1 MPLQKQL
8 SSPKLDHHK
17 VNNSLLIQFV
27 LFELI
32 RSWNEVSEIKKHLS
46 KVKLTPKKRYSKKD
60 KEHLSN
66 CLIHITKLA
75 GYTQQY
81 MRIFTW
87 NLNDGIIAK
96 LKNYATYFANNL
108 EKQDAD
114 AVNLERNAE
123 RAWFNCLECL
133 DLFQEQYSLPP
144 SETAH
149 LCALNEITEE
159 LHNRLK
165 KLSVATTHLL
175 PQFRDD
181 ENALFFLLKHQ
192 EDLAP
197 IYEKNYLKN
206 LFLSLFPKGKEE
218 AECFLKKRYT
228 SRNFTQIIPSMTE
241 KLYLLMD
248 HV

>member
-1 MPLQKQL
+1 MPIQKQL

-32 RSWNEVSEIKKHLS
+32 RSWNEVSEVKTHLS
-46 KVKLTPKKRYSKKD
+46 KIKLTPGKRYSKKD
-60 KEHLSN
+60 KQLLSS

-96 LKNYATYFANNL
+96 LKNYTTYFANNL
-108 EKQDAD
+108 EKQDTD
-114 AVNLERNAE
+114 AANLEHSAE

-133 DLFQEQYSLPP
+133 DLFQEQYSL
-144 SETAH
+144 SFNETAN
-149 LCALNEITEE
+149 LPALNKITES
-159 LHNRLK
+159 LHSRLK
-165 KLSVATTHLL
+165 KLATVTAQIL
-175 PQFRDD
+175 PEFRDD
-181 ENALFFLLKHQ
+181 ENALLFLLKHQ
-192 EDLAP
+192 KELAP
-197 IYEKNYLKN
+197 IYKPGFLKK
-206 LFLSLFPKGKEE
+206 LFLTLFPNGKEE
-218 AECFLKKRYT
+218 AECFLNKRYT
-228 SRNFTQIIPSMTE
+228 GRNFKQILPTITE

-248 HV
+248 HA